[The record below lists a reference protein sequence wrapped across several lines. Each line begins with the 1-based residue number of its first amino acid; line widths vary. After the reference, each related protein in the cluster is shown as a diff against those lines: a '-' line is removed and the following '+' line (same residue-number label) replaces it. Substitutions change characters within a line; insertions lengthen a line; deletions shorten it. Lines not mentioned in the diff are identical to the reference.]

1 MANKYHFLKI
11 FKIVFFYEPLKHDTY
26 SPYMSL
32 IICTIFCYLL
42 AIFWATTFENP
53 SINVTAP
60 SKSNRLGVPWRIHHT
75 LRHCVPAPQLLIST
89 AIFWGINFE
98 NPSITVESGRNGVTC
113 GGFVKVHPDACFC
126 SERSQMKNWRRFE
139 IRSSTF
145 WKSVY
150 KCGAGTQWRTGTVS
164 GSVKTHPH
172 DCFCS
177 KRFVFIASSIKSE
190 QDPGVRDGHRVGR
203 YGIKRGARMASDKY
217 CAPPATAQPSPG
229 PEFEHTRNIQ
239 FWSRFFSMFQGTHV
253 T

>member
-1 MANKYHFLKI
+1 
-11 FKIVFFYEPLKHDTY
+11 
-26 SPYMSL
+26 MSL
-32 IICTIFCYLL
+32 CLL
-42 AIFWATTFENP
+42 FHDVFLFFPP
-53 SINVTAP
+53 SRPAVWEVHCELLQLDETDTAVWGVQAQEKQGRLVVKSFFGSKFIQINVTAP

-150 KCGAGTQWRTGTVS
+150 KCGAPTQWRTGTVS

-177 KRFVFIASSIKSE
+177 KRSHLLM
-190 QDPGVRDGHRVGR
+190 D
-203 YGIKRGARMASDKY
+203 
-217 CAPPATAQPSPG
+217 
-229 PEFEHTRNIQ
+229 
-239 FWSRFFSMFQGTHV
+239 FQK
-253 T
+253 

>member
-1 MANKYHFLKI
+1 MKK
-11 FKIVFFYEPLKHDTY
+11 
-26 SPYMSL
+26 
-32 IICTIFCYLL
+32 
-42 AIFWATTFENP
+42 W
-53 SINVTAP
+53 
-60 SKSNRLGVPWRIHHT
+60 RL
-75 LRHCVPAPQLLIST
+75 
-89 AIFWGINFE
+89 
-98 NPSITVESGRNGVTC
+98 
-113 GGFVKVHPDACFC
+113 
-126 SERSQMKNWRRFE
+126 FE

-239 FWSRFFSMFQGTHV
+239 FWSRFFQCFREHMWRSENMECIYVALALTTWKRDSYLNTPQATPLNLQSYFWHVLGSM
-253 T
+253 

>member
-1 MANKYHFLKI
+1 MRRCN
-11 FKIVFFYEPLKHDTY
+11 D
-26 SPYMSL
+26 
-32 IICTIFCYLL
+32 
-42 AIFWATTFENP
+42 N
-53 SINVTAP
+53 
-60 SKSNRLGVPWRIHHT
+60 
-75 LRHCVPAPQLLIST
+75 
-89 AIFWGINFE
+89 
-98 NPSITVESGRNGVTC
+98 SGRSIC
-113 GGFVKVHPDACFC
+113 D
-126 SERSQMKNWRRFE
+126 RFE
-139 IRSSTF
+139 QKQAYGWVLTNPLNATHLRPDSTFIDGFSRAIYQKIDDFNSYRLRYQF

>member
-1 MANKYHFLKI
+1 
-11 FKIVFFYEPLKHDTY
+11 
-26 SPYMSL
+26 
-32 IICTIFCYLL
+32 
-42 AIFWATTFENP
+42 
-53 SINVTAP
+53 
-60 SKSNRLGVPWRIHHT
+60 
-75 LRHCVPAPQLLIST
+75 
-89 AIFWGINFE
+89 
-98 NPSITVESGRNGVTC
+98 
-113 GGFVKVHPDACFC
+113 
-126 SERSQMKNWRRFE
+126 MKKWRRFE

-177 KRFVFIASSIKSE
+177 KRFVSIAPPIKSE

-217 CAPPATAQPSPG
+217 CAPPLPLQNLAPVLTLNIREISNSEVVFFNVSGNTCDVARTWSVNLRCSCSYNLK
-229 PEFEHTRNIQ
+229 TRLVSQHSTGHSIKPTILFLACIRLN
-239 FWSRFFSMFQGTHV
+239 V

>member
-75 LRHCVPAPQLLIST
+75 LRHCV
-89 AIFWGINFE
+89 
-98 NPSITVESGRNGVTC
+98 TC
-113 GGFVKVHPDACFC
+113 GGFVKVHPNGCFC

-177 KRFVFIASSIKSE
+177 KRFVSIAPPIKSE

-203 YGIKRGARMASDKY
+203 YGIKRGARMASDGAKGG
-217 CAPPATAQPSPG
+217 Q
-229 PEFEHTRNIQ
+229 
-239 FWSRFFSMFQGTHV
+239 W
-253 T
+253 